1 MILYADT
8 SAVVKAVLQEVG
20 SPDVDR
26 WFTDADEI
34 AASVITYA
42 EACAALSQS
51 SRLSHLDDASLAASL
66 SALESQW
73 AEFFVMPVPELE
85 SGQAALRHGLRGMDA
100 VQLATALEL
109 RTLTHVHAPATEVVV
124 ASYDRRLL
132 EAAEAEGFATLGGA
146 LG

>member
-8 SAVVKAVLQEVG
+8 SALVKAVLQEVG

-26 WFTDADEI
+26 WFAVADEV

-51 SRLSHLDDASLAASL
+51 ARLRHLDDASLAASL
-66 SALESQW
+66 SALEAQW
-73 AEFFVMPVPELE
+73 AEVFVVPVPERE

-100 VQLATALEL
+100 VQFATAVEL
-109 RTLTHVHAPATEVVV
+109 RALARAGAPAADVVV
-124 ASYDRRLL
+124 ASFDRRLL
-132 EAAEAEGFATLGGA
+132 AAAEREGFATLGGP